1 MTNKLQI
8 AQLNCEGHWNEMR
21 VAKLNMEIKLAD
33 AADAQRLRLIEFDLN
48 LCRLC

>member
-1 MTNKLQI
+1 MTNKLQS
-8 AQLNCEGHWNEMR
+8 AQLNCAGHWNEMR

-33 AADAQRLRLIEFDLN
+33 AQRLRLIEFDLN